1 LATLLEEYVE
11 LTFRDAEAAF
21 MDSEAIGV
29 PVENNRRGPGE
40 SRHRRLNEEIR
51 AFHINGEGTVE
62 GRFGAFSMGF
72 GSAMPAFT
80 NSTSSPPNSRPMV
93 SAIVFCAAAWLAAAV
108 HRLWQRWSPAEIRE
122 GPRYN
127 GIMTIH
133 RRWRLFTV
141 AAAFGS
147 VVAFLLWFSAD
158 GLGAYFT
165 QDDVM
170 NLVYLHGY
178 FTTPLYRLLLDV
190 FNPMT
195 AAYRP
200 MGGLFYRTL
209 YALAGFHPLPFRLVC
224 FLLLLGNLTLSWR
237 VLWTLSNSA
246 EAALLGALGL
256 AYNAEMSQLYFN
268 TGTIYDILSYTFFVL
283 ALLFYVKHRKQGGG
297 LSGIAL
303 VWLLLLTLFALQSK
317 EMACTIPAVLLW
329 YEVCFWPLHITS
341 LHAPVRRLASRF
353 LPVFATALL
362 CGLFAVALLSYR
374 YFGATTMGNFSLYQP
389 KFSFTFYLRSCARY
403 QGLIFYSPDL
413 FGVPGVL
420 CLWSAGALLAILL
433 RNRVMLFGLGFWIVT
448 LAPVAVIPERPGFV
462 LYIPMLGLALYG
474 GVLVA
479 QLSGVMQRQAASIF
493 HNFTAG
499 AGGRRAIYSKRA
511 IQVLVFGLAIGGL
524 AFAHTHRRN
533 LVLPGEV
540 RAQQEGRRVVTDVN
554 RLHATMEPA
563 AQILFLNGPFA
574 ANQWYLQFALQLLYN
589 DAGIRVDGA
598 ENHPH
603 ARGYTHVLSY
613 VGRNLTE
620 VSPPPAPCPPPVS
633 LPGVID
639 DSSAQLCW
647 AGDWQSQ
654 RFPETSDGTITFTNQ
669 AGATVMVAFEGS
681 GLRYVYTM
689 AYNRGK
695 AELII
700 DGGSPRV
707 IDLYSRDVKWQA
719 STVVDGLA
727 TGRHT
732 AMVRVLG
739 KRNPAATDSIVDVD
753 AFVVAR

>member
-1 LATLLEEYVE
+1 MMT
-11 LTFRDAEAAF
+11 TH
-21 MDSEAIGV
+21 
-29 PVENNRRGPGE
+29 P
-40 SRHRRLNEEIR
+40 RRL
-51 AFHINGEGTVE
+51 A
-62 GRFGAFSMGF
+62 
-72 GSAMPAFT
+72 
-80 NSTSSPPNSRPMV
+80 
-93 SAIVFCAAAWLAAAV
+93 
-108 HRLWQRWSPAEIRE
+108 
-122 GPRYN
+122 
-127 GIMTIH
+127 
-133 RRWRLFTV
+133 V

-147 VVAFLLWFSAD
+147 VVAFFLWFAAD
-158 GLGAYFT
+158 GLRAYFT
-165 QDDVM
+165 GDDVM
-170 NLVYLHGY
+170 NIVYLHGY
-178 FTTPLYRLLLDV
+178 FTTPLYRLLLNA

-200 MGGLFYRTL
+200 MSGLFYRTL
-209 YALAGFHPLPFRLVC
+209 YALAGFHPFPFRFVC

-237 VLWTLSNSA
+237 VLWILSNSA

-268 TGTIYDILSYTFFVL
+268 TGTIYDILCYTFFVL
-283 ALLFYVKHRKQGGG
+283 ALLFYVKHRKHEGG
-297 LSGIAL
+297 LPGVAL
-303 VWLLLLTLFALQSK
+303 VGLLLLTLFALQSK

-329 YEVCFWPLHITS
+329 YELCFWPLHITS
-341 LHAPVRRLASRF
+341 MHVPVRRLASRF

-362 CGLFAVALLSYR
+362 CGLFAVALFTYR
-374 YFGATTMGNFSLYQP
+374 SFGATTMRNFSLYQTTLSP
-389 KFSFTFYLRSCARY
+389 AFYLRSCARY
-403 QGLIFYSPDL
+403 QGIVFYSPDL
-413 FGVPGVL
+413 FSVPGML
-420 CLWSAGALLAILL
+420 GLWAGGALLAIFL
-433 RNRVMLFGLGFWIVT
+433 RKRAMLFGLGFWIVT
-448 LAPVAVIPERPGFV
+448 LAPVAMISGRPGFV

-474 GVLVA
+474 GVLA
-479 QLSGVMQRQAASIF
+479 AELSGVMQRRAASLF
-493 HNFTAG
+493 RNSADSG
-499 AGGRRAIYSKRA
+499 AEWAIYSRRA
-511 IQVLVFGLAIGGL
+511 VQVLVFGLAMGGL
-524 AFAHTHRRN
+524 AFAHAHGRSI
-533 LVLPGEV
+533 VLPGEV
-540 RAQQEGRRVVTDVN
+540 QAQQESRRVVEDVH
-554 RLHATMEPA
+554 RLHATMAPG
-563 AQILFLNGPFA
+563 AQILFDNGPFA

-603 ARGYTHVLSY
+603 TREYTHVFSY
-613 VGRNLTE
+613 VGRKLTE
-620 VSPPPAPCPPPVS
+620 LPPRPSPCPPPMS

-695 AELII
+695 AELIV

-727 TGRHT
+727 PGRHT
-732 AMVRVLG
+732 AIVRVLG

-753 AFVVAR
+753 AFVVVR